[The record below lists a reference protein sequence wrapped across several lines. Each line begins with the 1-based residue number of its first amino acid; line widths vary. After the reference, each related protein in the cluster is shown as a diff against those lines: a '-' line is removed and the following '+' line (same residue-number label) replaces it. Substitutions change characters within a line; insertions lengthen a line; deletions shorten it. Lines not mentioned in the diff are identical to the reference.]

1 MTQKVNQESMP
12 AISLFGLRI
21 LFDGYLITAYQFKS
35 KRLVINDFLF
45 DGHLIEQ

>member
-1 MTQKVNQESMP
+1 MP
-12 AISLFGLRI
+12 ATNHLRLKI

-45 DGHLIEQ
+45 DGHLIEQEL